1 MPIKHHTLGS
11 ADVSFQIPYR
21 SCIRWNSNHWL
32 NFKESKQ
39 ATPGKQIT
47 CHQRNKPCHNNVMSQ
62 RTLEKYILYVFTF
75 VGYFNHF
82 LALWGYKELVLY
94 T

>member
-1 MPIKHHTLGS
+1 
-11 ADVSFQIPYR
+11 
-21 SCIRWNSNHWL
+21 
-32 NFKESKQ
+32 
-39 ATPGKQIT
+39 
-47 CHQRNKPCHNNVMSQ
+47 MSQ

-82 LALWGYKELVLY
+82 LALRGYKDLVY